1 MSTVAAE
8 HREGQPIYL
17 YAIVPSGSD
26 GQDALAGTDTSPGSL
41 STIAVGPYSAVVGS
55 SPAPE
60 LKGRSREDLARM
72 LIAHQR
78 VLERFTRMAWVLPVK
93 FGTRMPD
100 EKGIYELLER
110 GRSLFD
116 STFAELQGCT
126 QLEISVTWDIDAE
139 FADIASEV
147 PVAQLKAQ
155 IADSV
160 AGATAAR
167 RLALGRLVK
176 QALDRRR
183 AAVATHVSDAL
194 RAVAI
199 DTIANPVA
207 ADRAVLHLVL
217 LLKTD
222 ALGKVDRCLET
233 LDAAYG
239 GRLCFRCVGPMPAAN
254 FATLEIEVLEGGE
267 VEHAGRVLGVAP
279 TVSLDEVRSAFHRLA
294 RAAHPDAADR
304 SDDSA
309 GTMAALSDAYKVLAR
324 YARAREAY
332 PQGGGSAVSDPDIAA
347 PAVLVSIRRPDAES
361 GVGRIATET

>member
-1 MSTVAAE
+1 MSTVAGE
-8 HREGQPIYL
+8 PREGQPIYL

-26 GQDALAGTDTSPGSL
+26 GQDGLAGTDTGPGGL
-41 STIAVGPYSAVVGS
+41 STIAVGPYSAVGGS

-60 LKGRSREDLARM
+60 LKGRSREDLARL
-72 LIAHQR
+72 LIAHQK
-78 VLERFTRMAWVLPVK
+78 VLERLTRMSWVLPVK

-183 AAVATHVSDAL
+183 AGVATHV
-194 RAVAI
+194 
-199 DTIANPVA
+199 
-207 ADRAVLHLVL
+207 
-217 LLKTD
+217 TD
-222 ALGKVDRCLET
+222 ARLPRRRTYRTPFAPWRSIRSPIRSRRTAPFCTLCFFSRPMLSAKSIAASRRLTPRTEADCASAASDRCRPQT
-233 LDAAYG
+233 SPRSRSRCSKAA
-239 GRLCFRCVGPMPAAN
+239 RSSMPAAYW
-254 FATLEIEVLEGGE
+254 A
-267 VEHAGRVLGVAP
+267 
-279 TVSLDEVRSAFHRLA
+279 S
-294 RAAHPDAADR
+294 HPR
-304 SDDSA
+304 
-309 GTMAALSDAYKVLAR
+309 
-324 YARAREAY
+324 
-332 PQGGGSAVSDPDIAA
+332 
-347 PAVLVSIRRPDAES
+347 
-361 GVGRIATET
+361 